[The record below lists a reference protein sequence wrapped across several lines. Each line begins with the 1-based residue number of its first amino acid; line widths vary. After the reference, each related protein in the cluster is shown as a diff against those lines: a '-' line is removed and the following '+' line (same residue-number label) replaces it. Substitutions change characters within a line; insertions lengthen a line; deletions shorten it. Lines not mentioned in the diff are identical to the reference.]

1 MITVRQDRDIVL
13 SGGLVDF
20 CSLRSAVRHGDTLV
34 GNAQVIQLLT
44 NDLALRAPID
54 VIQLHRESSR
64 VSVVMLSVSSA
75 QGAMMASVMPWIS
88 FLSSGTT
95 VARIPPNCTVSP
107 TTK

>member
-1 MITVRQDRDIVL
+1 MITVGEDRHIVL
-13 SGGLVDF
+13 SGGLIDF
-20 CSLRSAVRHGDTLV
+20 CPLRSSVRHNDTLI
-34 GNAQVIQLLT
+34 GNAQLVKLLP
-44 NDLALRAPID
+44 NDLALRTPID

-95 VARIPPNCTVSP
+95 VARI
-107 TTK
+107 